1 MVVVPPYLAI
11 RFVIAYRGIS
21 GLSKIYNT
29 IRAGDPIGNG
39 GSL

>member
-1 MVVVPPYLAI
+1 MNIKLLFLKANIKLKKYK
-11 RFVIAYRGIS
+11 
-21 GLSKIYNT
+21 KIK